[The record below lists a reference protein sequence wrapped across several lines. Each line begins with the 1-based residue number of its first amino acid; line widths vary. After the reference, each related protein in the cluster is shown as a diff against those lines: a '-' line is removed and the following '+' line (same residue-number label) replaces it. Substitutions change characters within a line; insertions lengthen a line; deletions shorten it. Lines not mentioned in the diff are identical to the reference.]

1 MALMENIS
9 LKTLSMMGVTISFLA
24 SGKHTDGAWSLM
36 DYTAPPEFAG
46 PAPHYHKV
54 TMEAFY
60 ILEGQ
65 LSLVVDGV
73 STEATP
79 GQLVIAPPGTV
90 HFWHNPQPDPCRFLI
105 LFSPSGMEGYFEAL
119 ATLMQEETSW
129 PPQDMSRVT
138 ALAEKYDT
146 FSPSAG

>member
-1 MALMENIS
+1 MENIT
-9 LKTLSMMGVTISFLA
+9 LKTLSMMGVNISFLA

-36 DYTAPPEFAG
+36 DYTAPPEFPG

-65 LSLVVDGV
+65 LSLKIDGV
-73 STEATP
+73 LTEAKP

-90 HFWHNPQPDPCRFLI
+90 HVWRNPHADPCRFLI
-105 LFSPSGMEGYFEAL
+105 LFSPSGMEGYFEEL
-119 ATLMQEETSW
+119 ATLMREETTW
-129 PPQDMSRVT
+129 PPQDMTRVT